1 MDATASGSAME
12 LAHSDSESDFSH
24 MEDVTPIVKPDN
36 PKGYLSKE
44 VTESV
49 ETKAEQ
55 FRNINPKLIR
65 GHLLMDQIFRTRSIG
80 FNSQWNFGRKTGI
93 TLVVEEMFNF
103 CLFIFEVWV
112 ACYLLSH
119 FFQLH
124 SISIL
129 PTLF

>member
-24 MEDVTPIVKPDN
+24 MEDVTPIVKPNN

-65 GHLLMDQIFRTRSIG
+65 GHLLMECFRSNLQYMRYQHVDV
-80 FNSQWNFGRKTGI
+80 F
-93 TLVVEEMFNF
+93 LF
-103 CLFIFEVWV
+103 CLHMCCLCDVCIC
-112 ACYLLSH
+112 A
-119 FFQLH
+119 
-124 SISIL
+124 
-129 PTLF
+129 